1 VAVCAIQGSSGLEL
15 VPVQPGAACAGV
27 VLLEPAD
34 IPPNPFFLSNAD
46 ALAYSGAV
54 AGVWIAAWCFRMFI
68 AALRSDEGKD

>member
-1 VAVCAIQGSSGLEL
+1 
-15 VPVQPGAACAGV
+15 